1 MNKSLFRL
9 RFLSILAAV
18 AMAVAVFGPGW
29 LATPALAQGTRIDV
43 SGIGANQLPIAI
55 SRFGGDKALVESV
68 IKSDLTRSSAFRVYA
83 LDQTMTE
90 TSSLDLGAFRNQGA
104 DSALVG
110 SVARLAD
117 GRFDVRYKLVDTV
130 RQQVLLERSIPVAE
144 GDLRLAAH
152 RVADDVYERLTGL
165 KGVFSTRIA
174 FVTKDGPRYRLNIAD
189 WDGENVQ
196 TALNSA
202 EPIISPAWSPD
213 GTRLAYVSFE
223 TRKPVVYVHQL
234 TTGQRRAVAE
244 FRGSNSAPAWSPDG
258 TRLAVTL
265 TRDGGSQIYMIP
277 AQGGESQR
285 LTQSSGIDTEP
296 VFSPDGQFIYF
307 TSDRGGAPQIYRMP
321 ASGGAATRV
330 TFGSNYNVT
339 PRISPDGQQLAYV
352 TRRDGRFHVAIR
364 GVQGGDERLLTE
376 TGEAESPSFS
386 PNGRW
391 IMYSTHAR
399 SGNALL
405 IVTTD
410 GRFRQTL
417 PRMSGDIRE
426 PAWGPYPR

>member
-9 RFLSILAAV
+9 KFLSVLAAAATTV
-18 AMAVAVFGPGW
+18 AALGSGL
-29 LATPALAQGTRIDV
+29 LALPAQAQGTRIDV

-55 SRFGGDKALVESV
+55 SRFGGDKPLVENV
-68 IKSDLTRSSAFRVYA
+68 IKSDLGRSSAFRVYPI
-83 LDQTMTE
+83 DQTMTE

-110 SVARLAD
+110 SVVRLAD
-117 GRFDVRYKLVDTV
+117 GRYDVRYKLVDTV

-234 TTGQRRAVAE
+234 TSGQRRAVAE

-265 TRDGGSQIYMIP
+265 TRDGGSQIYMIS
-277 AQGGESQR
+277 AQGGDTER

-296 VFSPDGQFIYF
+296 VFSPDGKFIYF

-321 ASGGAATRV
+321 ASGGAATRI

-339 PRISPDGQQLAYV
+339 PRISPDGQHLAYV
-352 TRRDGRFHVAIR
+352 TRRDGRFFVALR
-364 GVQGGDERLLTE
+364 DLQSGDEKLLTDA
-376 TGEAESPSFS
+376 GEEESPSFS

-391 IMYSTHAR
+391 IMYSTR
-399 SGNALL
+399 GRGGNALQ

-417 PRMSGDIRE
+417 PRINGDIRE